1 MAITLPRKAVL
12 RLYGF
17 DALAREIKRNF
28 PFSNRVRR
36 QIDALTC
43 AYGTEWEADLAHNCS
58 INGHFTRVGRQA
70 RKERHAQEI
79 CGPALVIFGFGLFLT
94 LATLIPA

>member
-1 MAITLPRKAVL
+1 MAKPKRDLRSMCLAARDGDHSAAKAVL

-43 AYGTEWEADLAHNCS
+43 AYGTEWEADLARIDLS
-58 INGHFTRVGRQA
+58 SR
-70 RKERHAQEI
+70 RHRPRNIVFED
-79 CGPALVIFGFGLFLT
+79 
-94 LATLIPA
+94 